1 MHITTCRAAT
11 PRRVAGFSLLEVLVT
26 IVILSLGFLGLTKMQ
41 AASISNTQTSR
52 VRTLLA
58 LQAGSLGAM
67 MRGNKAYWGAAPP
80 ASFRV
85 SQGNIIE
92 STSVLTAA
100 ANCSGTST
108 CTSAQMAAFDVQA
121 WAANLNARF
130 PGTNAT
136 VACNPATVG
145 PDTPANCR
153 ITLDWTEKYVA
164 INRSTAAS
172 GATLT
177 GTQTF
182 TLYVEP

>member
-1 MHITTCRAAT
+1 MRIKHLC
-11 PRRVAGFSLLEVLVT
+11 GFSMLELLVT
-26 IVILSLGFLGLTKMQ
+26 IVILALGFLGLTKMQ
-41 AASISNTQTSR
+41 AASVSNTQTSR

-58 LQAGSLGAM
+58 LQAGSLAAM
-67 MRGNKAYWGAAPP
+67 MRGNKAYWGTSPTP
-80 ASFRV
+80 TFSSTYGVVTDAS
-85 SQGNIIE
+85 
-92 STSVLTAA
+92 SVLTAA
-100 ANCSGTST
+100 VNCSSTSD
-108 CTSAQMAAFDVQA
+108 CSSAQIAAFDVQA
-121 WAANLNARF
+121 WATNLNARF
-130 PGTNAT
+130 PGANAVIT
-136 VACNPATVG
+136 CNPATIA